1 MLNIICHRQMS
12 ELFKFKLIGVRNRKS
27 KLTFHYCEILDIHTE
42 F

>member
-1 MLNIICHRQMS
+1 MS
-12 ELFKFKLIGVRNRKS
+12 ELFKFKLIDVRNRKS